1 MLLLFVTITSCGDNK
16 EKLFYDFM
24 NDKMIEAVKMSA
36 EDLKLDIIS
45 FEFSKSIIAKD
56 SIESYTESLQLLEKG
71 LTDIEISNKEIDS
84 QLKEAESNLVKY
96 MRQKDRTRDSY
107 TRLLLNQII
116 EKSKNLIEISEEQSD
131 ENKINFKKYN
141 SEIVSITSRLKTL
154 NANTEKIISNEY
166 KVTLSMYVPDLKTR
180 NTVKMLAYTN
190 SDDTKFISADFK

>member
-71 LTDIEISNKEIDS
+71 LTDIEISNKEMDI
-84 QLKEAESNLVKY
+84 QIKEAESNLKKY
-96 MRQKDRTRDSY
+96 MRQKDRTRDTY
-107 TRLLLNQII
+107 TRFLLNQVIDKSEEII
-116 EKSKNLIEISEEQSD
+116 EIAEEQSD

-141 SEIVSITSRLKTL
+141 SDIVSITSRLKTL

-190 SDDTKFISADFK
+190 SDDTKFIAADFK